1 MGLTCGGESGL
12 DCDTLKAS
20 LESGAGVDELARKL
34 VRFRFRVATDCLTAC
49 LSACLA
55 AWLPSIPPAVC
66 ARVRVRLRDWR

>member
-34 VRFRFRVATDCLTAC
+34 VRFRFRVATDCL
-49 LSACLA
+49 SG
-55 AWLPSIPPAVC
+55 
-66 ARVRVRLRDWR
+66 